1 MIKITTLTEDYI
13 PQGQELIGE
22 HGLSFFIEADGK
34 GFLFDTGQTFT
45 AVHNARKLGVNL
57 AKTDKIILSHG
68 HYDHTGGL
76 KSVLN
81 EIDDEIEII
90 AHPHI
95 FENKVVLDGNGN
107 KRLAGIPYAKNELEH
122 WGVKFTLS
130 SQPVKI
136 TENIILSGEIPMVTN
151 FEIIDHKL
159 CVENEK
165 GIEQDQLLDD
175 QAIFIKTA
183 RGLLVVLG
191 CAHRGMINTIKYGMN
206 LTGEKRLFGV
216 MGGSHLVAADEI
228 QTKKTAE
235 ALLEYQPQYI
245 GLCHCTGMK
254 AAQFIKNSFPNVC
267 SYNYC
272 GSMHIFDSN

>member
-13 PQGQELIGE
+13 PQGEEIIGE

-34 GFLFDTGQTFT
+34 RFLFDTGQTFT
-45 AVHNARKLGVNL
+45 VVHNARVLGIDL
-57 AKTDKIILSHG
+57 AKIDKIILSHG

-76 KSVLN
+76 KNVLN
-81 EIDDEIEII
+81 EMNEIEII
-90 AHPHI
+90 AHPHL
-95 FENKVVLDGNGN
+95 FDNKVSLDKNDK
-107 KRLAGIPYAKNELEH
+107 KRSIGIPYTREELEH
-122 WGVKFTLS
+122 WGAKFTLS
-130 SQPVKI
+130 SEPVKI

-159 CVENEK
+159 CVENGK

-175 QAIFIKTA
+175 QAIFIKTSQ
-183 RGLLVVLG
+183 GLLVVLG

-206 LTGEKRLFGV
+206 LTGEKKLLGV
-216 MGGSHLVAADEI
+216 MGGSHLVAADENQI
-228 QTKKTAE
+228 KKSAK
-235 ALLEYQPQYI
+235 ALREYQPQYI

-254 AAQFIKNSFPNVC
+254 AAQFIKNIFPNVC

-272 GSMHIFDSN
+272 GSVHIFDND